1 MPVDPKQIV
10 ENERRI
16 AILEILVER
25 IVNYGSVDQDDLEA
39 AKKQAAKQLSE
50 KYDEVE
56 FTG

>member
-1 MPVDPKQIV
+1 MPIEPQQIV

-25 IVNYGSVDQDDLEA
+25 IVNFGSVDQDDLES
-39 AKKQAAKQLSE
+39 AKKQAAKQLSQ

-56 FTG
+56 YTG